1 MIDILLLLIPM
12 AMLDSL
18 NPHTIAIHF
27 FLSTTKNPLKRL
39 TGHVIGIFS
48 TYLIGGFLLI
58 MGIGQ
63 IQKPLLSLSLSYEI
77 ILIGYAIEL
86 AIGLLIIYYGYTIN
100 INKEG
105 LSKKIIEKAGSITF
119 GQSFFLGFVA
129 TIGDILT
136 AVIYIP
142 ANVIIAN
149 ARLGFLE
156 NFFLLLVYNSIYVLP
171 LIILWSLL
179 LLKNTA
185 LVFLNIGEF
194 IEKWLSKILGIIL
207 MLIGILLI
215 IDSIGRFLA
224 HPLF

>member
-12 AMLDSL
+12 AMVDSL

-27 FLSTTKNPLKRL
+27 FLLTTKNPLGRL
-39 TGHVIGIFS
+39 AGHLIGIFL

-63 IQKPLLSLSLSYEI
+63 ILKPLLSLSLSYEI
-77 ILIGYAIEL
+77 ILIGHAIEL

-100 INKEG
+100 KNKEG
-105 LSKKIIEKAGSITF
+105 LNKRIIEKAGSITF
-119 GQSFFLGFVA
+119 GQSFSLGFVA

-136 AVIYIP
+136 AVIYLP
-142 ANVIIAN
+142 ANVLIAN
-149 ARLGFLE
+149 AKLGFLE
-156 NFFLLLVYNSIYVLP
+156 NFLLLLVYNSIYVLP

-179 LLKNTA
+179 FFKKTA
-185 LVFLNIGEF
+185 LVFHNIREF
-194 IEKWLSKILGIIL
+194 IKKWFSTILVIIL
-207 MLIGILLI
+207 ILIGILLI